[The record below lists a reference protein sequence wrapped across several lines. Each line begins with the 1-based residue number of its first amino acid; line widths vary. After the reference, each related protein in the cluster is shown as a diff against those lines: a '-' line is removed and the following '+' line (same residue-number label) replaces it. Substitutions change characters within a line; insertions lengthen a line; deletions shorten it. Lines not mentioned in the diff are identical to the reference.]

1 MALLK
6 KNNFLYYFF
15 KYLLTLTQNIVIIAV
30 LLFEKVTYGCW
41 KFQQLNI
48 LNGE

>member
-1 MALLK
+1 MYYFY
-6 KNNFLYYFF
+6 NFL
-15 KYLLTLTQNIVIIAV
+15 LTMTVKVVIMYA
-30 LLFEKVTYGCW
+30 LLFERVTKGCW